1 MNTRFSVDHFCCNSN
16 LCVSAPAISIHCKQV
31 QANNRIKSNFCSFS
45 LFWNL
50 QAISHHFMILQVK
63 FNLTVSCSRK
73 QINFQQPSWTA
84 TARCGTGNLLL
95 SPATS
100 GGVDQGTSGGELEQ
114 QGRGVDRQG
123 HGAAPGQ
130 WNRQMMEWLERIWPA
145 VTCPEIERSVR
156 QRGWAQQANAIA

>member
-100 GGVDQGTSGGELEQ
+100 GGVEPWTKAPAAASSSNRAGVSIGKVMELLLVNGI
-114 QGRGVDRQG
+114 GR
-123 HGAAPGQ
+123 
-130 WNRQMMEWLERIWPA
+130 
-145 VTCPEIERSVR
+145 
-156 QRGWAQQANAIA
+156 